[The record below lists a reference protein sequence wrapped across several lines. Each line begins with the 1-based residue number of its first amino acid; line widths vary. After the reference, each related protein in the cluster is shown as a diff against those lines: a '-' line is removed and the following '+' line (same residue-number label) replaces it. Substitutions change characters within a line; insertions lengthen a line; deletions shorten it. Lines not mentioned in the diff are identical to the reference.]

1 MKRKLALITLISSVC
16 LFIFTTQ
23 VAFAQG
29 GFLKVQGKDIVK
41 PDGTKFF
48 IKGTNLGNWLNPEG
62 YMFGFTKTNSA
73 SMIDRMFKELVGEE
87 YTASFWKKFKDNYIT
102 REDIRFI
109 KSTGANTIRLP
120 LHYRLFTEEDYMGLT
135 SEQDGFKRI
144 DNVLGWCNEFGL
156 YLILDMHCAPGGQGG
171 GNVDDSFGYPWLF
184 EDSEC
189 QDEWFFRNLVEA

>member
-62 YMFGFTKTNSA
+62 YMS
-73 SMIDRMFKELVGEE
+73 S
-87 YTASFWKKFKDNYIT
+87 
-102 REDIRFI
+102 
-109 KSTGANTIRLP
+109 
-120 LHYRLFTEEDYMGLT
+120 
-135 SEQDGFKRI
+135 
-144 DNVLGWCNEFGL
+144 
-156 YLILDMHCAPGGQGG
+156 
-171 GNVDDSFGYPWLF
+171 
-184 EDSEC
+184 
-189 QDEWFFRNLVEA
+189 